1 MSGWE
6 IEYIMKSPTYQAIF
20 ENLNPAQLS
29 AVTTIEGP
37 VLVVAGPG
45 TGKTQVLVAR
55 IAHILH
61 ETDTPPE
68 AIMALTFTESAAKNM
83 RSRLVQLIGTTGYRV
98 GISTFHA
105 FCSEVLATHPEYFP
119 LARGSEALSDL
130 EHYDFLQQSIVQ
142 LPLKRLR
149 PVGDPFCFLPDI
161 ISSIS
166 DLKREG
172 VSVEAFSQLSA
183 EHVREAQAQFKVWE
197 SETAH
202 GTKRVKNAPTKKS
215 VFDGIK
221 ESEKLAELALVYAD
235 FQRQLRETQR
245 FDFDDMISLVVAA
258 FAEHEELVVE
268 YQENIHYFLVDEYQ
282 DTNSAQD
289 ALLRQLADFWGEQA
303 NVFVVGDPNQ
313 AIFRF
318 QGASVENMLGF
329 VDRYPQAKVITLNQG
344 YRCPQTLYDAAVQ
357 LIGHNQVQLASD
369 KVVLAS
375 HIHSLNKR
383 HATIQFFSAPNSH
396 LEAIFVAEQIK
407 SLIDAGIQPDKIA
420 VLYRNNADRL
430 EVAQALL
437 KWQVR
442 TVIEGGSNILLDESI
457 AQLLTLFRAI
467 AAVTDSRVD
476 SALFT
481 TLLAPWAGLDQVTVL
496 QIARLAQQKQLS
508 LNQVFE
514 QPLGLFLQDKLATQL
529 DQKAAEKIWAWYQQ
543 IITWRALD
551 QTVVFTEW
559 FEKVIAES
567 GFMSFL
573 QSRPDYAER
582 LGMVHALYEQVKSM
596 VQSRHDLKLR
606 DFLGVLDTFET
617 HNLPLLADDPH
628 AYLDAVCLSTVHKA
642 KGREWDYV
650 FVIGLVDGKWG
661 NGRDRSKVRLP
672 DDLLPHSQQLAK
684 DTNEDDRRLFYVA
697 MTRAKLALW
706 LVMPERVIKGG
717 RVSEKLVTQFVAEL
731 GEAVETHQ
739 DATLLNNAEAHITR
753 LLEPA
758 PVQHLTDQD
767 VIARQ
772 RAFFQQLVDG
782 YVLSVTGLNT
792 YLRSPTEFVLQNLL
806 RVPRAKPEPMAFGT
820 AVHHVL
826 EAYVRTLL
834 QAGTRPTIEESLVI
848 FEQALRQEVLLPD
861 ALERRLVHG
870 KEMLTAYLQQQKLDP
885 ADVIGIER
893 SFGTSKRPVML
904 RDIPLSGRVDRIDWI
919 DRERKQVVVVD
930 YKTGHP
936 RTSNQIAGLTKDDD
950 LSERELALPES
961 IRGAYKRQLL
971 FYKLLAQQDKT
982 FQYEVSHGRFE
993 FIEPDRQSGKIIVR
1007 EFALID
1013 EEVAQLIEL
1022 ISQVMQ
1028 ELRSLQFLTELKL

>member
-1 MSGWE
+1 
-6 IEYIMKSPTYQAIF
+6 MKSSAYQAIF
-20 ENLNPAQLS
+20 ESLNPAQLS
-29 AVTTIEGP
+29 AVTTIDGP

-61 ETDTPPE
+61 ETDTLPE

-98 GISTFHA
+98 RISTFHA
-105 FCSEVLATHPEYFP
+105 FCSEVLAAHPEYFP

-130 EHYDFLQQSIVQ
+130 ERYDFLQHSIVQ

-161 ISSIS
+161 ISAIS

-172 VSVEAFSQLSA
+172 VSVEAFAELSA
-183 EHVREAQAQFKVWE
+183 VHVKESRAEFEVWDRT
-197 SETAH
+197 TAH
-202 GTKRVKNAPTKKS
+202 GTKRVKGAPTKKS

-235 FQRQLRETQR
+235 FQRQLSETKR

-289 ALLRQLADFWGEQA
+289 ALLRRLADFWGEQA

-344 YRCPQTLYDAAVQ
+344 YRCPQTLYDAAVR
-357 LIGHNQVQLASD
+357 LIGHNQVQLTSD
-369 KVVLAS
+369 KIAIAS

-383 HATIQFFSAPNSH
+383 HSSIQFFTAPNSH
-396 LEAIFVAEQIK
+396 LEAIFVAERVK
-407 SLIDAGIQPDKIA
+407 TLIDSGIQPDKIA

-430 EVAQALL
+430 EVAQALM

-457 AQLLTLFRAI
+457 SQLLTLFRAI

-481 TLLAPWAGLDQVTVL
+481 TLLLPWVGLDQVTVL
-496 QIARLAQQKQLS
+496 QIARFSQQKQLS

-514 QPLGLFLQDKLATQL
+514 QSISSILEDAAAAQL
-529 DQKAAEKIWAWYQQ
+529 DRTELEKIWSWYQQ
-543 IITWRALD
+543 IIAWRALD

-567 GFMSFL
+567 GFMTFL

-596 VQSRHDLKLR
+596 VQSRHDLKLG
-606 DFLGVLDTFET
+606 DFLGVLTTFET

-628 AYLDAVCLSTVHKA
+628 AYLNAVCLSTVHKA

-650 FVIGLVDGKWG
+650 FVIGLIDGKWG
-661 NGRDRSKVRLP
+661 NGRDRSKLHLP
-672 DDLLPHSQQLAK
+672 DDLLPHSQQLIK

-706 LVMPERVIKGG
+706 LVVPERVIKGG

-731 GEAVETHQ
+731 GEAVEVHQ
-739 DATLLNNAEAHITR
+739 DAALISHAEEHLTR
-753 LLEPA
+753 LLTPA
-758 PVQHLTDQD
+758 PTPHLADSA
-767 VIARQ
+767 VLAR
-772 RAFFQQLVDG
+772 REAFFQQLVDG

-820 AVHHVL
+820 AVHQVL
-826 EAYVRTLL
+826 ETHVRTLL
-834 QAGTRPTIEESLVI
+834 QTGSQPTVEESLAV
-848 FEQALRQEVLLPD
+848 FEQAMRQEVLMPD
-861 ALERRLVHG
+861 ALERRLTHG
-870 KEMLTAYLQQQKLDP
+870 KEILTAYLCQLQLDSTT
-885 ADVIGIER
+885 VLGLER

-904 RDIPLSGRVDRIDWI
+904 KDIPLSGRVDRIDWI
-919 DRERKQVVVVD
+919 DRELKQVVVVD
-930 YKTGHP
+930 YKTGQP
-936 RTSNQIAGLTKDDD
+936 KSSNQIEGLTKDGE

-961 IRGAYKRQLL
+961 IRGSYKRQLL
-971 FYKLLAQQDKT
+971 FYKLLAQRDKS
-982 FQYEVSHGRFE
+982 FQYEVTHGRFE
-993 FIEPDRQSGKIIVR
+993 FIEPDKQSGKLIVR
-1007 EFALID
+1007 EFVLTD
-1013 EEVAQLIEL
+1013 EEVGQLIEL
-1022 ISQVMQ
+1022 IEQVMQ
-1028 ELRSLQFLTELKL
+1028 ELRSLQFLNELEL